1 MTQKITCV
9 LTNVLKDLEQLL
21 ENFKILVRNSN
32 GIENYIFVVRDEKQE
47 SLIDT
52 FIKEKHSSLDETK
65 YKIVVIS
72 SSYFPLNAI
81 KNSSSELL
89 LIIPDTIQVQNAI
102 IQKLTSSCAEPSVS
116 FAYLNLTNNKVVNGN
131 ELIEDHQIYSIF
143 NEKPDVLDC
152 YTIALVKKT
161 LLNYVDCK
169 FSYTY
174 FFRYLALLSKNNGY
188 NFINLV
194 NGRIKAVS
202 KNEIDSKYTK
212 VNKHDFNL
220 ANSLELT
227 KEPKLSALEKIFSI
241 KFKNSRYFLSILGI
255 QIHLKVKRKV
265 TFPKTAIECSYVKA
279 DVADNKSIN
288 RVCIF
293 AGFTAK
299 GNLTENNLYYLSSLR
314 QVVDYLVYVADSK
327 TNPDSIEKLKQYCDA
342 IIIKRHGEYDFGSY
356 KLGYNVLKEQGI
368 LDNSKQLLLCNDSI
382 DFVGQTENLTDI
394 INSSKNYEAYSL
406 CTSTYGFGKK
416 IKPHKYEWIKNPHLQ
431 SYFLLLDSSVFK
443 SSYFNRFINS
453 VSKQQNKT
461 EIIRLYEIGLSELLK
476 QHNVNMGS
484 FYPYDDSCIVNPYL
498 LYLNPNNRESL
509 FIKHT
514 LLKAKN

>member
-21 ENFKILVRNSN
+21 ENFEILVRNSN

-47 SLIDT
+47 TLINA
-52 FIKEKHSSLDETK
+52 FIKEKHSSLDEIK

-102 IQKLTSSCAEPSVS
+102 IQKLTSSYADPSVS

-131 ELIEDHQIYSIF
+131 EFIEAYQIYSIF

-152 YTIALVKKT
+152 YTIALIKNS

-241 KFKNSRYFLSILGI
+241 KYKNSRYFLSILGLR
-255 QIHLKVKRKV
+255 IHLKVKRKV
-265 TFPKTAIECSYVKA
+265 TFPKTAIECSFSKA
-279 DVADNKSIN
+279 TEAQNKYLN

-356 KLGYNVLKEQGI
+356 KLGYNILKEQGI

-382 DFVGQTENLTDI
+382 DFIGQTTNLTDI
-394 INSSKNYEAYSL
+394 INSSKNYDAYSL

-461 EIIRLYEIGLSELLK
+461 EIIKLYEIGLSELLK

>member
-1 MTQKITCV
+1 MI
-9 LTNVLKDLEQLL
+9 N
-21 ENFKILVRNSN
+21 
-32 GIENYIFVVRDEKQE
+32 
-47 SLIDT
+47 
-52 FIKEKHSSLDETK
+52 
-65 YKIVVIS
+65 YKIIVNS
-72 SSYFPLNAI
+72 SSYLPLDAI
-81 KNSSSELL
+81 KDLNSELF
-89 LIIPDTIQVQNAI
+89 LIIPDTIKVQETI
-102 IQKLTSSCAEPSVS
+102 IHMLTSSCADPSVS

-131 ELIEDHQIYSIF
+131 EQNEDHQIYSIF

-227 KEPKLSALEKIFSI
+227 KEPKLSPLEKIFSI

-265 TFPKTAIECSYVKA
+265 TFPKTAIECSFSKA
-279 DVADNKSIN
+279 TEAQNKYLN

-299 GNLTENNLYYLSSLR
+299 GNLTENNLYYLSCLR

-431 SYFLLLDSSVFK
+431 SYFLLIDKSVFNT
-443 SSYFNRFINS
+443 SYFYEFINS

-461 EIIRLYEIGLSELLK
+461 EIIKLYEIGLSELLK

-484 FYPYDDSCIVNPYL
+484 FYPYDASCIVNPYL
-498 LYLNPNNRESL
+498 LYLNPNNKEAL

-514 LLKAKN
+514 LFKA

>member
-131 ELIEDHQIYSIF
+131 EQNEDHQIYSIF

-194 NGRIKAVS
+194 NARIKAVS

-212 VNKHDFNL
+212 INKHDFNL

-299 GNLTENNLYYLSSLR
+299 GNLTENNLYYLSCLR

-327 TNPDSIEKLKQYCDA
+327 ANPDSIEKLKQCCDA

>member
-21 ENFKILVRNSN
+21 ENFEILVRNSN

-47 SLIDT
+47 TLINA
-52 FIKEKHSSLDETK
+52 FIKEKHSSLDEIK

-131 ELIEDHQIYSIF
+131 EQNEAHQIYSIF

-152 YTIALVKKT
+152 YTIALIKNS

-194 NGRIKAVS
+194 NARIKAVS

-212 VNKHDFNL
+212 INKHDFNL

-461 EIIRLYEIGLSELLK
+461 EIIKLYEIGLSELLK

>member
-1 MTQKITCV
+1 MSIKITCF
-9 LTNVLKDLEQLL
+9 LTNVFNDLKKIL
-21 ENFKILVRNSN
+21 ENFEILVRNNN
-32 GIENYIFVVRDEKQE
+32 GIDNYVFVVRDESQE
-47 SLIDT
+47 TLIDA
-52 FIKEKHSSLDETK
+52 FITENLSSLNMIN
-65 YKIVVIS
+65 YKIIVNS
-72 SSYFPLNAI
+72 SSYLPLDAI
-81 KNSSSELL
+81 KDLNSELF
-89 LIIPDTIQVQNAI
+89 LIIPDTIKVQETI
-102 IQKLTSSCAEPSVS
+102 IHMLSSCCSYPSVS
-116 FAYLNLTNNKVVNGN
+116 FAYLNLTNNKVINGY
-131 ELIEDHQIYSIF
+131 EQKEEHRIYSVF
-143 NEKPDVLDC
+143 NEQPDVFDC
-152 YTIALVKKT
+152 YTIALIKNS
-161 LLNYVDCK
+161 LLNFLDCK

-174 FFRYLALLSKNNGY
+174 FFKYLALLSKNNSCDY
-188 NFINLV
+188 INLV
-194 NGRIKAVS
+194 NARIEAVS

-212 VNKHDFNL
+212 VNKHDFYL

-241 KFKNSRYFLSILGI
+241 KYKNSRYYLSILGI
-255 QIHLKVKRKV
+255 RIHLKVKRKA

-279 DVADNKSIN
+279 TEAQDKYLN

-293 AGFTAK
+293 AGFTAN
-299 GNLTENNLYYLSSLR
+299 GNLTENNLYYLSCLR

-327 TNPDSIEKLKQYCDA
+327 ANPDTFEKLKQYCNV

-356 KLGYNVLKEQGI
+356 KLGYNFLKERGV

-431 SYFLLLDSSVFK
+431 SYFLLIDKSVFNT
-443 SSYFNRFINS
+443 SYFYDFINS

-461 EIIRLYEIGLSELLK
+461 EIIKLYEIGLSELLK

-484 FYPYDDSCIVNPYL
+484 FYPYDASCIVNPYL
-498 LYLNPNNRESL
+498 LYLNPNNKESF

-514 LLKAKN
+514 LFKA

>member
-131 ELIEDHQIYSIF
+131 EQNEDHQIYSIF

-299 GNLTENNLYYLSSLR
+299 GNLTENNLYYLSCLR

-327 TNPDSIEKLKQYCDA
+327 ANPDSIEKLKQCCDA

-416 IKPHKYEWIKNPHLQ
+416 IKPHKYEWIKNHHLQ